1 MANGSLS
8 YYSKKFLVNSKRNL
22 IQFLNIS
29 SLAVV
34 QWDNGQVYL
43 TFEMKQAIN
52 FSQVSE
58 MQWLNKEISDF
69 TQIPCNE
76 NFVH

>member
-1 MANGSLS
+1 MANGSRS

-58 MQWLNKEISDF
+58 M
-69 TQIPCNE
+69 
-76 NFVH
+76 